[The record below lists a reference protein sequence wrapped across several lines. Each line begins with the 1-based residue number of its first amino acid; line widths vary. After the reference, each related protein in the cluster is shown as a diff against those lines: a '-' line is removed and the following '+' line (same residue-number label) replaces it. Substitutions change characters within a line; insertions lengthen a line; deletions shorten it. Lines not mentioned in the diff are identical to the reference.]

1 MSSSFHLKDWKDASE
16 TFQDMFSKLSIA
28 RDRST
33 SIINSEQPMKPKGKD
48 FLFLLK
54 AHVKRPLRRY
64 INYKS
69 FHQFGS
75 HRIHSA
81 STNFIHFRPVVDA
94 LPIKLASGK
103 CCEHIWST
111 LY

>member
-16 TFQDMFSKLSIA
+16 TFQDMFSKLSIVV

-33 SIINSEQPMKPKGKD
+33 SISNSEQPMKPKGKD

-54 AHVKRPLRRY
+54 AHVKGPLRRY

-69 FHQFGS
+69 FHQF
-75 HRIHSA
+75 
-81 STNFIHFRPVVDA
+81 
-94 LPIKLASGK
+94 
-103 CCEHIWST
+103 
-111 LY
+111 

>member
-33 SIINSEQPMKPKGKD
+33 SISNSEQPMKPKGKD

-54 AHVKRPLRRY
+54 AHAKGPLR
-64 INYKS
+64 
-69 FHQFGS
+69 
-75 HRIHSA
+75 
-81 STNFIHFRPVVDA
+81 
-94 LPIKLASGK
+94 
-103 CCEHIWST
+103 W
-111 LY
+111 

>member
-33 SIINSEQPMKPKGKD
+33 SISNSEQPMKPKGKD
-48 FLFLLK
+48 FVFLLK
-54 AHVKRPLRRY
+54 AHVKGKGPLRWY

-81 STNFIHFRPVVDA
+81 STNFIQCGPVVDA
-94 LPIKLASGK
+94 LFPS
-103 CCEHIWST
+103 S
-111 LY
+111 

>member
-33 SIINSEQPMKPKGKD
+33 SISNSVQPMKPKGKD

-54 AHVKRPLRRY
+54 AHVKGPLRWY
-64 INYKS
+64 INYNS
-69 FHQFGS
+69 CQQFGS
-75 HRIHSA
+75 RRIHSA
-81 STNFIHFRPVVDA
+81 STNFIQFRPIVDA
-94 LPIKLASGK
+94 LPIKLANGK
-103 CCEHIWST
+103 CLEHIWST
-111 LY
+111 LF